1 LCEPLI
7 TRRQPFSGV
16 AASTAIHTVQV
27 ASGRIGQY
35 SPSWCQGVRLPLPA
49 GLAKKLEF
57 HSAKSGPSTCSTMS
71 RIAGWRAKFKKPVSY
86 CRRHEQ

>member
-1 LCEPLI
+1 M

-16 AASTAIHTVQV
+16 ESSQAIHTVQV

-35 SPSWCQGVRLPLPA
+35 SPSWCHGVRVPLKA

-57 HSAKSGPSTCSTMS
+57 HSAMSGPMTCSTMS
-71 RIAGWRAKFKKPVSY
+71 RISGLRAQLRKPVS
-86 CRRHEQ
+86 CASTIGQ